1 MGIAPNRLTT
11 LQWMASHLKD
21 YFQFFFKDYTKLR
34 GVVSWGWMSEELM
47 KVTMIK

>member
-21 YFQFFFKDYTKLR
+21 YFQFFFFKDYTKLR
-34 GVVSWGWMSEELM
+34 GVVSWGWMSE
-47 KVTMIK
+47 